1 MPINDPALLAFAGQL
16 LQGGQQGKI
25 GFGGSLGGALTGMAQ
40 ARDYQMAQARQRE
53 QDLMS
58 KAQTSVNLR
67 AALGELQQQEAQ
79 QAAQASFL
87 ESLPP
92 EQRAAAGVIPAE
104 AAGSVFGAAN
114 PPPITPVQQAGLDI
128 EREKLD
134 LMRQDT
140 AGRVEAMQQK
150 IAAVGAPDMKDVAGL
165 RKEYSGLSKPFI
177 DVRDGYKRVLSAQ
190 PTAAG
195 DQGLIFG
202 YMKMLDPGSTVRE
215 GEQATAKN
223 ATGVPDRVRNLHN
236 EILLGRS
243 LNENQRQDF
252 MSQATRLYQ
261 EQFETQAQQAQGF
274 INIAQRFGMN
284 PSDVLDAVPMPE
296 PLTLVNESTAT
307 NLGVEWS
314 DIEAAAT
321 EAGVSPEV
329 IIQALEEKRG
339 NSP

>member
-16 LQGGQQGKI
+16 LQGGQQGRI

-92 EQRAAAGVIPAE
+92 EQQAAAGVIPTE

-134 LMRQDT
+134 LMRQET
-140 AGRVEAMQQK
+140 AGRLEAMQQK
-150 IAAVGAPDMKDVAGL
+150 IAAAGAPDMKDVAGL

-190 PTAAG
+190 PGPAG
-195 DQGLIFG
+195 DQAMIFSF
-202 YMKMLDPGSTVRE
+202 MKMLDPTSVVRE
-215 GEQATAKN
+215 GEQATVKN
-223 ATGVPDRVRNLHN
+223 SAGVPERIRRAYNNAIRGDALT
-236 EILLGRS
+236 EAM
-243 LNENQRQDF
+243 RQDF
-252 MSQATRLYQ
+252 TSQATKLYQ

-274 INIAQRFGMN
+274 VNIAQRFGMN
-284 PSDVLDAVPMPE
+284 PADVLDAVPMPE
-296 PLTLVNESTAT
+296 PLTVVNEATAT

-339 NSP
+339 NGP